1 MAPTT
6 VTSVPGGQTSD
17 ASPVQRRHGTEILR
31 GLQDVPRSTLYEG
44 RFGRMFR
51 NLPPCIEAEA
61 PNTDLLRLA
70 DFMVE
75 AKPAEGQDEDSA
87 LDNPDIS
94 AGFTYLGQFVDHD
107 ITFDP
112 NSKLQR
118 QNDPNAL
125 RNFRTPRFDLDS
137 VYGAGPDDAPFLYQ
151 NDGLH
156 FLLGKDRNGEDD
168 LPRNTPVAGE
178 PRRALIGDPRNDEN
192 VIVSQIHLAF
202 LRFHNRVIDTIRG
215 DVAPDELFDTARQIV
230 RWHYQWVVVYD
241 FLKTIVGQD
250 VVDDI
255 IRQDTYTINTA
266 GTPHTASI
274 PKINLKFFHWKNQP
288 FMPVEFSVAA
298 YRFGHSMV
306 RPDYDLNQIV
316 QEVPLFSP
324 SADPSEFEDLRGFR
338 ERPPFWVIEW
348 KRFFR
353 FPDSGDDLQVTRK
366 IDTLLAPPLGKLP
379 TNIDIMRR
387 SLALRNL
394 LRGQALELPSGQA
407 VARAMGIPDELIL
420 TDERLGLSG
429 DLLPVFG
436 NNTPLWYY
444 ILKEAEVLANGR
456 RLGPVGGRIV
466 AEVLIGLLAGDPL
479 SYLNIAPGWHPT
491 AGEFGAGGDG
501 RFGMAELLAFST
513 GVAGPGGDDNPPPPP
528 PSTGLHV
535 GGTAFVARAGGLSL
549 RVRATPSTS
558 GQILGQLAPGTQVTL
573 LEGPQAGQG
582 HAWWRMRASDGR
594 EGWVAGENLLTQ
606 PD

>member
-1 MAPTT
+1 MAPATT
-6 VTSVPGGQTSD
+6 ANLAGGQSSD

-51 NLPPCIEAEA
+51 NLPPSIQAEA
-61 PNTDLLRLA
+61 PNADLLRLA
-70 DFMVE
+70 NFMVE
-75 AKPAEGQDEDSA
+75 AQPAEGEDEDSA
-87 LDNPDIS
+87 LDNPDIP
-94 AGFTYLGQFVDHD
+94 AVFTYLGQFVDHD

-192 VIVSQIHLAF
+192 VIVSQ
-202 LRFHNRVIDTIRG
+202 
-215 DVAPDELFDTARQIV
+215 
-230 RWHYQWVVVYD
+230 
-241 FLKTIVGQD
+241 D

-255 IRQDTYTINTA
+255 IRQDTYTINAA
-266 GTPHTASI
+266 GTTHTASI

-298 YRFGHSMV
+298 DRFGHSMV
-306 RPDYDLNQIV
+306 RPDYDLNEIV
-316 QEVPLFSP
+316 KEVKLFSP
-324 SADPSEFEDLRGFR
+324 SADPGEFEDLRGFR

-366 IDTLLAPPLGKLP
+366 IDTLLSTPLGKLP
-379 TNIDIMRR
+379 TNIDVMRR

-407 VARAMGIPDELIL
+407 VARAMGIPEELVL
-420 TDERLGLSG
+420 TDGRLGLSE
-429 DLLPVFG
+429 DLLPIFG
-436 NNTPLWYY
+436 NNT
-444 ILKEAEVLANGR
+444 
-456 RLGPVGGRIV
+456 
-466 AEVLIGLLAGDPL
+466 
-479 SYLNIAPGWHPT
+479 
-491 AGEFGAGGDG
+491 
-501 RFGMAELLAFST
+501 
-513 GVAGPGGDDNPPPPP
+513 
-528 PSTGLHV
+528 
-535 GGTAFVARAGGLSL
+535 
-549 RVRATPSTS
+549 
-558 GQILGQLAPGTQVTL
+558 
-573 LEGPQAGQG
+573 
-582 HAWWRMRASDGR
+582 
-594 EGWVAGENLLTQ
+594 
-606 PD
+606 